1 MRKYNVVI
9 YKGDARESVFVRAHY
24 QYEAVREARKKLNY
38 PSLIKCDA
46 FKIVTIGHKPF
57 SL

>member
-9 YKGDARESVFVRAHY
+9 YKDDARQSVFVRAHY
-24 QYEAVREARKKLNY
+24 QHEAVREARKKLGLPN
-38 PSLIKCDA
+38 LIKCDA